1 MPLAKQHSVL
11 VTGAGGFIGA
21 NLVRHLLKKGCTVH
35 AVTFSQL
42 PSWRLSD
49 CSGDITIHRLDL
61 RDAERV
67 AALVKKVKPS
77 FVYHLATH
85 GGYHKQQDGRR
96 IVHTNIMGS
105 FNLFDA
111 LKTCRTLKRIVNAGS
126 SSEYGSKSHPMKEQ
140 DVLEP
145 TTAYG
150 VAKAAQTLLAQYLAR
165 EEALPLVTLRFFSV
179 YGPFEEPGRLIADVM
194 CAVVRKRKLQLS
206 SPDPKRDFV
215 FVDDVV
221 EALEKTMTLP
231 GIEGEIFNIGS
242 GKEHTVL
249 DAVTLA
255 MEEAGAKTDIQWGI
269 KRKQRLYG
277 SVRWVADIG
286 KAKRTLQWKPRH
298 SLADG
303 LRKTYEWFRENIQ
316 LYEKAE

>member
-21 NLVRHLLKKGCTVH
+21 NLVRH
-35 AVTFSQL
+35 
-42 PSWRLSD
+42 
-49 CSGDITIHRLDL
+49 
-61 RDAERV
+61 
-67 AALVKKVKPS
+67 LVKKVKPS

-221 EALEKTMTLP
+221 EALE
-231 GIEGEIFNIGS
+231 
-242 GKEHTVL
+242 
-249 DAVTLA
+249 
-255 MEEAGAKTDIQWGI
+255 
-269 KRKQRLYG
+269 
-277 SVRWVADIG
+277 
-286 KAKRTLQWKPRH
+286 WKPRH

>member
-21 NLVRHLLKKGCTVH
+21 NLVRH
-35 AVTFSQL
+35 
-42 PSWRLSD
+42 
-49 CSGDITIHRLDL
+49 
-61 RDAERV
+61 
-67 AALVKKVKPS
+67 LVKKVKPS

-150 VAKAAQTLLAQYLAR
+150 VVGSRTSCSFIGCDFEPYSEELPAFTIRLRVRQVLRASKRLKLPIMFVCTILLPSCCL
-165 EEALPLVTLRFFSV
+165 
-179 YGPFEEPGRLIADVM
+179 
-194 CAVVRKRKLQLS
+194 
-206 SPDPKRDFV
+206 
-215 FVDDVV
+215 
-221 EALEKTMTLP
+221 
-231 GIEGEIFNIGS
+231 
-242 GKEHTVL
+242 
-249 DAVTLA
+249 
-255 MEEAGAKTDIQWGI
+255 
-269 KRKQRLYG
+269 
-277 SVRWVADIG
+277 
-286 KAKRTLQWKPRH
+286 
-298 SLADG
+298 
-303 LRKTYEWFRENIQ
+303 
-316 LYEKAE
+316 